1 MQKPSHQGFPCPPM
15 KSIHSGSLETVL
27 SSSRHPSLFFFFTF
41 LVRFFIVGPKTCWGN
56 WEKNNRDQSIVVT
69 HGKFYK
75 KIVVRKNRCKSKCGR
90 TVLNVLAVPWSFIQ
104 LWCVPRWVPVST
116 DFTWKTTGSLKNTK
130 LFPQSI
136 FITWGTARTFKLLRG
151 SHCITTGKVLAWA
164 FFFIAVLWSLI
175 LFLVWFESSQ
185 ST

>member
-1 MQKPSHQGFPCPPM
+1 MTQKKNRYCC
-15 KSIHSGSLETVL
+15 SGSTVDYIAL
-27 SSSRHPSLFFFFTF
+27 RCFFTF